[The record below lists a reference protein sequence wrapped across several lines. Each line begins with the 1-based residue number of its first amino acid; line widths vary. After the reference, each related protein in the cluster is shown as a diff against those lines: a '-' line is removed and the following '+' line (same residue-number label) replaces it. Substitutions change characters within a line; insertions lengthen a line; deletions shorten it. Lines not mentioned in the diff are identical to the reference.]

1 MNNPESGRIDKQ
13 GYHRFAARARD
24 QRRDK
29 MACMASS
36 ESQQADR
43 IRENLAAARQKIAAA
58 ASRSGRS
65 ADEITLVGVTKY
77 VSAEIARLLVEAG
90 VTDLGE
96 SRPQELW
103 AKADA
108 LSDLPVRWHMIGHLQ
123 RNKVKRTVTVAAMI
137 HSADSIRLLNEINA
151 EASGQPSPANV
162 LLEVNISGD
171 AAKHG
176 LRPDELEPLL
186 PQLAQLEQI
195 AVRGLMTMSGIESDA
210 DQTRREFAA
219 LRELRDKLRCV
230 QPPNVALNELSMGM
244 SGDYEIAIE
253 EGATIVRIGSALFE
267 GVEV

>member
-1 MNNPESGRIDKQ
+1 
-13 GYHRFAARARD
+13 
-24 QRRDK
+24 

-36 ESQQADR
+36 DSEKADR
-43 IRENLAAARQKIAAA
+43 IRDNVAAVRQKVAESAARA
-58 ASRSGRS
+58 GRS
-65 ADEITLVGVTKY
+65 ADQITLVGVTKY
-77 VSAEIARLLVEAG
+77 VSAETARLLVDAG

-108 LSDLPVRWHMIGHLQ
+108 LSGSPVRWHMIGHLQ
-123 RNKVKRTVTVAAMI
+123 RNKVKRTLSVATLI
-137 HSADSIRLLNEINA
+137 HSADSIRLLDEINA
-151 EASGQPSPANV
+151 EASGHPSPANV
-162 LLEVNISGD
+162 LLEVNVSGD

-176 LRPDELEPLL
+176 VPPDELELL
-186 PQLAQLEQI
+186 LSQLALLQRV
-195 AVRGLMTMSGIESDA
+195 AVCGLMTMSGLESDS

-219 LRELRDKLRCV
+219 LRELRDKLRRI

-267 GVEV
+267 GID